1 MTSLNAVSTLFGGTA
16 PHGLKELYGETF
28 GDGTSAPNTG
38 AAINLQGFTG
48 KTTAPEPGQVGDG
61 VTWTHIA
68 VPFYNQNASGE
79 YGTPAVAEI
88 RTVWRINP
96 RVGTNTSL
104 FSHGPNLS
112 HEEWPT
118 KIRLNEGYLTPTQW
132 YDLTGGGNPA
142 SNSNPKPVGV
152 VFVDPFWT
160 KTTNQT
166 T

>member
-1 MTSLNAVSTLFGGTA
+1 MSINASPSMSQVAAAFGGSA
-16 PHGLKELYGETF
+16 PHSLSEYYGVTF
-28 GDGTSAPNTG
+28 SDGGSAPNTG
-38 AAINLQGFTG
+38 AISLNNFRN
-48 KTTAPEPGQVGDG
+48 KTPAPAPGEVGGG

-68 VPFYNQNASGE
+68 VPHYGGGLQN
-79 YGTPAVAEI
+79 
-88 RTVWRINP
+88 VWRINP

-104 FSHGPNLS
+104 FSHGPPIPFS
-112 HEEWPT
+112 EWPT

-142 SNSNPKPVGV
+142 SHSNPKPVGV

>member
-28 GDGTSAPNTG
+28 SDGGSAPNTG

-48 KTTAPEPGQVGDG
+48 KTPAPEPGQVGGG

-68 VPFYNQNASGE
+68 VPYYNDGGVQLQN
-79 YGTPAVAEI
+79 
-88 RTVWRINP
+88 RWRINP

-104 FSHGPNLS
+104 FSHGPPISSND
-112 HEEWPT
+112 WPT

-142 SNSNPKPVGV
+142 SHSNPKPVGV